1 MIGLDTN
8 VLIRY
13 IVQDDPKQARLA
25 TRALESQCT
34 SESPGRICGI
44 VLCEVVWV
52 LARGYG
58 YDRQLVAAVIRR
70 ILSSPELLVEED
82 EAVWQALKLYEQG
95 TADFS
100 DYLLGL
106 LNLRAGSS
114 PTLTLDQKAAKES
127 FFKLLK

>member
-8 VLIRY
+8 VLVRY
-13 IVQDDPKQARLA
+13 IVQDDPEQARLA
-25 TRALESQCT
+25 TQALEAQCT
-34 SESPGRICGI
+34 SKSPGLINVI
-44 VLCEVVWV
+44 VLCKLIWV

-58 YDRQLVAAVIRR
+58 YDRQLVGLVIRR

-82 EAVWQALKLYEQG
+82 EAVWQALKVYEQG

-106 LNLRAGSS
+106 LNHRAGAS
-114 PTLTLDQKAAKES
+114 PTLTFDRKAATES
-127 FFKLLK
+127 FFELLI

>member
-8 VLIRY
+8 VLVRY
-13 IVQDDPKQARLA
+13 IVQDDPEQARLA
-25 TRALESQCT
+25 TRALEAQCT
-34 SESPGRICGI
+34 AKSPGRINVI
-44 VLCEVVWV
+44 VLCELIWV

-58 YDRQLVAAVIRR
+58 YGRQVVSLVIRR

-82 EAVWQALKLYEQG
+82 EAVWKALKVYEQG

-106 LNLRAGSS
+106 LNHRAGAS
-114 PTLTLDQKAAKES
+114 PTLTFDRKAAKES
-127 FFKLLK
+127 FFELLI